1 MNDEVKNEILFNIQS
16 FFEEQVDEFQL
27 FNHIIDNGDYFQ
39 LNAYGEVLKF
49 NKDDGSLIT
58 DE

>member
-1 MNDEVKNEILFNIQS
+1 MNDEVRNEILFNIQA
-16 FFEEQVDEFQL
+16 FFEEQVNEMQL
-27 FNHIIDNGDYFQ
+27 FNHIIDMGDYLQ

-49 NKDDGSLIT
+49 NKEDGSMIN